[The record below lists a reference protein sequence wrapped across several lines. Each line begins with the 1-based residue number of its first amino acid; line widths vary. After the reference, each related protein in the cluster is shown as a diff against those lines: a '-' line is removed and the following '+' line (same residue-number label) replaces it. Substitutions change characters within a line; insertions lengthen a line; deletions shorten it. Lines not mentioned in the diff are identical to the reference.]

1 MPKKYYSI
9 QNKAEESVD
18 ILIYGV
24 IGDSWFEESIT
35 ARQFFAD
42 FKALEKEYSR
52 INVRINSPGGSVFD
66 GLSIFNTIRNS
77 TVETH
82 TYNDGLC
89 ASMGAAILM
98 AGKTVHAADNSLMM
112 IHSPSTGAWGNVRD
126 FEQVVESLKK
136 VQDGLITCFTSRTG
150 KTADE
155 IKATYFDYKDH
166 WLTAD
171 EASDESF
178 IDEIEKGT
186 KKVSEKVTSMSHDQ
200 VIEQFDSLVKGRNL
214 FDRFFSQAHNLFSPN
229 IIDMDIKKLIKAC
242 KLKEDATEQDVLD
255 WIAEHGTPDADDT
268 ADDADDSAD
277 DAGDIDDSADD
288 SADDTDDSDDSDPRD
303 QEIARL
309 KAENAALKKAPGA
322 KNKKVA
328 KATDSKNTQNNAF
341 DTYKSAKETWDA
353 VDTLLS

>member
-9 QNKAEESVD
+9 QNKTENSVD

-77 TVETH
+77 AVETH

-89 ASMGAAILM
+89 ASMAAAILM
-98 AGKTVHAADNSLMM
+98 AGKTVHAADNALMM
-112 IHSPSTGAWGNVRD
+112 IHSPSTGAWGNARD
-126 FEQVVESLKK
+126 FQQVLEALDK
-136 VQDGLITCFTSRTG
+136 VQEGLITCFTSRNSD

-155 IKATYFDYKDH
+155 IKTAYFDYSDH

-171 EASDESF
+171 EAMAESF
-178 IDEIEKGT
+178 IDEIEKGN
-186 KKVSEKVTSMSHDQ
+186 KKVSEKATSLSHDQ
-200 VIEQFDSLVKGRNL
+200 VIAQFDSLVKGRNL
-214 FDRFFSQAHNLFSPN
+214 FDRVFTQVQSLFSIN
-229 IIDMDIKKLIKAC
+229 NETDMDLKKLIKAC
-242 KLKEDATEQDVLD
+242 GLQDNATEQDVLD
-255 WIAEHGTPDADDT
+255 WIAEHGNPTDPEEDPETDPEEDPADPE
-268 ADDADDSAD
+268 ADPEEET
-277 DAGDIDDSADD
+277 
-288 SADDTDDSDDSDPRD
+288 DTDPKD

-309 KAENAALKKAPGA
+309 KAENEALKKAPGA
-322 KNKKVA
+322 KDKKVV
-328 KATDSKNTQNNAF
+328 KSTDSKTTSTNSF
-341 DTYKSAKETWDA
+341 DTYKSAKDTWDA
-353 VDTLLS
+353 VDNLFK